1 MNKTDFSQLLLKTR
15 QEKEISQ
22 RELSRRTG
30 FTTRA
35 IQYWETEQ
43 RQISLENADKL
54 LKALGVEIKIGGTKW
69 KH

>member
-54 LKALGVEIKIGGTKW
+54 LKALGVEIKIGGTE
-69 KH
+69 

>member
-1 MNKTDFSQLLLKTR
+1 MNKTDFSQLLLKAR
-15 QEKEISQ
+15 QEKGISQ

-54 LKALGVEIKIGGTKW
+54 LKALGVEIKIGGTE
-69 KH
+69 

>member
-54 LKALGVEIKIGGTKW
+54 LKALGVEIKIGGTK
-69 KH
+69 

>member
-1 MNKTDFSQLLLKTR
+1 MNKTEFSQLLLKTR

-54 LKALGVEIKIGGTKW
+54 LKALGVEIKIGGTK
-69 KH
+69 